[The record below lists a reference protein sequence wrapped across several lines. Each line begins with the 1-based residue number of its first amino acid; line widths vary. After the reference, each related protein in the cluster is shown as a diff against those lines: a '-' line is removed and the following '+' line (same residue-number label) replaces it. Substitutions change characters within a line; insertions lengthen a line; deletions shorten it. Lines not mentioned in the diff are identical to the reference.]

1 MVVTCC
7 LSGVTLYDMAEKMQR
22 EKPTTVRLNE
32 FEVELLR
39 LIEEE
44 PFARMASMKSSRALQ
59 YGVLMAAYQRC
70 GAAAV
75 AKARKKF
82 GLSFD
87 DVKDFYMEPEAS
99 LRELE
104 KKFMEVD
111 GIVSTEK

>member
-1 MVVTCC
+1 
-7 LSGVTLYDMAEKMQR
+7 MAEKMQR

-32 FEVELLR
+32 FELELLR
-39 LIEEE
+39 LVEEE
-44 PFARMASMKSSRALQ
+44 PYARMASMKPSRALQ
-59 YGVLMAAYQRC
+59 YGLLMAAYQRC

-82 GLSFD
+82 KLSFD
-87 DVKDFYMEPEAS
+87 DVKDFYMEPEDS

-111 GIVSTEK
+111 GIVSAEK